1 MHIDSY
7 LNELQKTWR
16 YTIEELNDIK
26 VKMAYY
32 ASDATM
38 DSDVR
43 KEAERICQVDN
54 SFGEAMNK
62 VADMIE
68 EDLENE

>member
-7 LNELQKTWR
+7 LNQLQETWG

-26 VKMAYY
+26 AKMAYY

-38 DSDVR
+38 SSDVR
-43 KEAERICQVDN
+43 KEAWKIAEEN
-54 SFGEAMNK
+54 NK
-62 VADMIE
+62 KYE
-68 EDLENE
+68 ESRKH

>member
-7 LNELQKTWR
+7 LNELQETWG

-26 VKMAYY
+26 AKMAYY

-43 KEAERICQVDN
+43 KEAWKI
-54 SFGEAMNK
+54 A
-62 VADMIE
+62 E
-68 EDLENE
+68 ENNEKYEESRKH

>member
-7 LNELQKTWR
+7 LNELQETWG
-16 YTIEELNDIK
+16 YSIEELNDIK

-38 DSDVR
+38 SSDVR
-43 KEAERICQVDN
+43 KEAWTIAQEN
-54 SFGEAMNK
+54 NEK
-62 VADMIE
+62 YE
-68 EDLENE
+68 ESRKH